1 MRNAVLSM
9 MCLAA
14 GVVEAQECRPGPGSN
29 EAKLLAM
36 KSVALAYSPAQAPA
50 PLRPGA
56 VQVALELSWVPRV
69 NDATAT
75 PTVCRPGKGPEN
87 ANLLDL
93 VPRPRLQAGLPG
105 GLVLDASWTP
115 PLRLAGVRAS
125 LLGVAVSRPVA
136 LGPAAVLSLRAH
148 ATVGTLN
155 APITCPDE
163 ALSDPGS
170 ECFRGTRSDDRYAPG
185 IFGTDATIGFGTGR
199 LRPYAGLGYT
209 RLQPRF
215 TVNFTNQFGDTDDTR
230 VVVDL
235 DRAVVFGGVTWQS
248 PGRLAVSGELY
259 AAPSD
264 AVTGRVTVRA
274 ALR

>member
-1 MRNAVLSM
+1 MRSAALIMV
-9 MCLAA
+9 LAA
-14 GVVEAQECRPGPGSN
+14 GAVEAQECRPGPGSN

-36 KSVALAYSPAQAPA
+36 KSVALAYSPAQAPE
-50 PLRPGA
+50 RFSPGA
-56 VQVALELSWVPRV
+56 VQVALDLSWVPRV

-93 VPRPRLQAGLPG
+93 VPRPRIQAALPG

-115 PLRLAGVRAS
+115 PIRVAGVRAN
-125 LLGVAVSRPVA
+125 LLGVAVSRPVT
-136 LGPAAVLSLRAH
+136 LGPSTVLSLRAH
-148 ATVGTLN
+148 ASVGTLH

-163 ALSDPGS
+163 ALNDPDS

-185 IFGTDATIGFGTGR
+185 IFGADASFGFGTGR
-199 LRPYAGLGYT
+199 VRPYAGLGYT
-209 RLQPRF
+209 RLRPRL
-215 TVNFTNQFGDTDDTR
+215 TVDFTNQFGDTDNTR
-230 VVVDL
+230 VIVDL
-235 DRAVVFGGVTWQS
+235 DRAVVFGGATWQS
-248 PGRLAVSGELY
+248 PGRFAVSAELY

-264 AVTGRVTVRA
+264 AVTGRVTLRA